1 MSLCATRRVAS
12 GSKGQDA
19 RRKRRRVRSTPSWN
33 PQNVPD
39 PEVMPT
45 VAMGASQA
53 VSAQLQAL
61 QQVDEP
67 RPDHGIQV
75 MYVFANDGGGMER
88 SRYFGYSK
96 DIYHFDHFLGGFRN
110 AFPEL
115 LNLQDFQVLG
125 EVDAEPGRVTVN
137 VSIVDRKGIDVG
149 QYAFFMGKRT
159 YGTLKDCWLTDRIQK
174 E

>member
-1 MSLCATRRVAS
+1 MAWRVAKHVACPS
-12 GSKGQDA
+12 VEVRDG
-19 RRKRRRVRSTPSWN
+19 RRKMRVRAAPSWN

-45 VAMGASQA
+45 VAMSARQA
-53 VSAQLQAL
+53 VSAQLLAL
-61 QQVDEP
+61 RQVDEP

-115 LNLQDFQVLG
+115 LNLQDFQV
-125 EVDAEPGRVTVN
+125 VDEMETGPGTAVVN
-137 VSIVDRKGIDVG
+137 VTIVDRKGAEAG
-149 QYAFFMGKRT
+149 KFAFVMGKRT
-159 YGTLKDCWLTDRIQK
+159 YGTLKDCWLTDRI
-174 E
+174 ERG